1 MQDDVADIGFSTVFA
16 TLRGSI
22 RETHLHVSSLVPWST
37 RRRGYRHTKD
47 AAMANPAARAIFL
60 LIGCEFCK
68 SRSLLE
74 GVGESY
80 SKPPSGAARAPEPK
94 NPHSIG
100 FRGSPRSLG
109 GGEQLA

>member
-1 MQDDVADIGFSTVFA
+1 MFGNGEIESEDLNTKNLGIYNVMQDDVADIGFSTVFA

-60 LIGCEFCK
+60 LIGPVPTLMTPAAK
-68 SRSLLE
+68 SP
-74 GVGESY
+74 Y
-80 SKPPSGAARAPEPK
+80 GAV
-94 NPHSIG
+94 IG
-100 FRGSPRSLG
+100 IS
-109 GGEQLA
+109 AK